1 MYRRQHHSPEL
12 PRTERRNMDQ
22 LLITVKEAADR
33 LSLTPWSMYRL
44 LDDKQVEDV
53 YQGRRRYVVVSS
65 LEEYVGNLREQR
77 KSA

>member
-1 MYRRQHHSPEL
+1 
-12 PRTERRNMDQ
+12 MDQ